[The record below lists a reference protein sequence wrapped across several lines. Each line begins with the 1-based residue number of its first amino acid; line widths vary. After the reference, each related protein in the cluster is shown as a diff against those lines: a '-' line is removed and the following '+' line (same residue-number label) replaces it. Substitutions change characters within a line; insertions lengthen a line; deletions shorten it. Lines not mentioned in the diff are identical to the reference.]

1 MQLIPV
7 YLYPNKVDVYT
18 NVPGTWTTERY
29 RKVYNRTV
37 KLFRGVDNRV
47 DIQVRNSDEK
57 ALDITGATVS
67 FSLIRH
73 SNQSLVVTKTCTP
86 IDITKG
92 RFYVTITEQELYDIN
107 NGFYQ
112 YSVYK
117 ETPAGIKTPLYIDS
131 QYGAVATIEVV
142 GDIKGNLQ
150 PSLDVIE
157 FSEYNPGVF
166 GEIGDT
172 FFTSSLIDTNYES
185 EVSNST
191 HTFAF
196 YSTGYTGSV
205 KIQASLDESAAPN
218 NWTTITTISINNDPL
233 TYSNVTGKWKWFRVV
248 HTPITNSTGKFDKII
263 YR

>member
-1 MQLIPV
+1 
-7 YLYPNKVDVYT
+7 
-18 NVPGTWTTERY
+18 
-29 RKVYNRTV
+29 VYNRTV
-37 KLFRGVDNRV
+37 KLFRGVDNRI
-47 DIQVRNSDEK
+47 DIQVRNADEK

-67 FSLIRH
+67 FSLIRYD
-73 SNQSLVVTKTCTP
+73 NQDLVVTKTCTP

-117 ETPAGIKTPLYIDS
+117 ETTAGIKTPLYIDS

-150 PSLDVIE
+150 PSLDIIE
-157 FSEYNPGVF
+157 FAKHDPRVF
-166 GEIGDT
+166 GETADP
-172 FFTSSLIDTNYES
+172 FFTSSLIDTHYQS
-185 EVSNST
+185 EVSSST

-218 NWTTITTISINNDPL
+218 NWTTLTTISINNDPL
-233 TYSNVTGKWKWFRVV
+233 TYSNIVGKWKWFRVV
-248 HTPITNSTGKFDKII
+248 HTPMTNSAGKFDKIT